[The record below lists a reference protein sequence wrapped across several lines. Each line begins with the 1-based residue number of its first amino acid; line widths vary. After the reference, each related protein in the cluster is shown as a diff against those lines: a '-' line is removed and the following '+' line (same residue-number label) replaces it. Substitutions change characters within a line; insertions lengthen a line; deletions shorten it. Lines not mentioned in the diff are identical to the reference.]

1 MEKIN
6 KITDLSYSK
15 LATIIGAIFGFLF
28 ITIINNKYSIDLF
41 NSFSFQKQFIIF
53 IVSFSDI
60 ISLPILSIINNKV
73 NVLFIFIFKFFLSV
87 FFFLFFVES
96 DFSMF
101 MILVIIN
108 LLYNS
113 TNIFLI
119 QKNFY
124 KHNFIIHFISYFIT
138 IFYLIFFIDT
148 QVLPIIYF
156 FLSNSIV
163 IILSIPFILKNSS
176 SFKNYSFNQ
185 LLNKIKSNSNQLMI
199 LGLSIFFQPV
209 LYNFFIL
216 KIKEIYFN
224 DLYFIEYYL
233 LLSSLFTSVILIS
246 NINLMFTQKI
256 KPSLSKM
263 IFYFFAY
270 TVTAL
275 FFLSF
280 LHIINGNEINY
291 LKNEVV
297 FFFIVDFLKIF
308 VVYISFTYIIN
319 NKFHIS
325 VITEIIGLS
334 VSYFLFIYFNELYMI
349 ILPTLISLVLLYFYT
364 NAKEENSNR
373 LA

>member
-1 MEKIN
+1 
-6 KITDLSYSK
+6 
-15 LATIIGAIFGFLF
+15 
-28 ITIINNKYSIDLF
+28 
-41 NSFSFQKQFIIF
+41 
-53 IVSFSDI
+53 
-60 ISLPILSIINNKV
+60 
-73 NVLFIFIFKFFLSV
+73 
-87 FFFLFFVES
+87 
-96 DFSMF
+96 
-101 MILVIIN
+101 
-108 LLYNS
+108 
-113 TNIFLI
+113 
-119 QKNFY
+119 
-124 KHNFIIHFISYFIT
+124 
-138 IFYLIFFIDT
+138 
-148 QVLPIIYF
+148 
-156 FLSNSIV
+156 
-163 IILSIPFILKNSS
+163 
-176 SFKNYSFNQ
+176 
-185 LLNKIKSNSNQLMI
+185 
-199 LGLSIFFQPV
+199 
-209 LYNFFIL
+209 
-216 KIKEIYFN
+216 
-224 DLYFIEYYL
+224 
-233 LLSSLFTSVILIS
+233 
-246 NINLMFTQKI
+246 MFTQKI